1 MMNYTLLVTASP
13 STTRSGLT
21 ALRFARA
28 LLARGHRL
36 PLVFFLDE
44 GVHTGTDAAS
54 TPSDETDLL
63 AGWAQLAGDKTEL
76 VLCVSSALRRGLL
89 DATAAR
95 REDTVATVHSA
106 FRLGGLGELVE
117 ALASSDRVVT
127 FG

>member
-1 MMNYTLLVTASP
+1 MIYTLLVTASP
-13 STTRSGLT
+13 TATRSGLT
-21 ALRFARA
+21 AQRFARA
-28 LLARGHRL
+28 VLARGHHL

-44 GVHTGTDAAS
+44 GTHAGHQAAS

-63 AGWAQLAGDKTEL
+63 AGWAALAGGDTEL
-76 VLCVSSALRRGLL
+76 VLCVSSALRRGLR
-89 DATAAR
+89 DATAAA
-95 REDTVATVHSA
+95 REGSNATVHPA

>member
-1 MMNYTLLVTASP
+1 VNYTLLITASP
-13 STTRSGLT
+13 TASRSGLT

-28 LLARGHRL
+28 LLTRGHQL

-44 GVHTGTDAAS
+44 GTRTGTAAAS

-63 AGWAQLAGDKTEL
+63 AGWVELAGDTTEL
-76 VLCVSSALRRGLL
+76 VLCVSSAQRRGLL
-89 DATAAR
+89 DATAAQ
-95 REDTVATVHSA
+95 REDSEATVHPA

-117 ALASSDRVVT
+117 ALATSDRVVT